1 MITKIAFRNIWR
13 NKRRTLITAAS
24 VFFAV
29 LLSVFMSSIQKG
41 AWDNMQES
49 VIKYYFGYA
58 QIQQEDFWE
67 DQTINNTFVLK
78 DTLREKI
85 MQLPNVKGLIP
96 RLESFAL
103 VSLEKSTKGAL
114 LLGIDPPLEEELS
127 KVSERVIQGEYLD
140 HSSENA
146 VLLSEGLAEYL
157 SATQGDTIVLLTQ
170 GFRGANAAGKYAV
183 KGIVRFGSPELNEQV
198 LYLPLETAQYFL
210 RSDNRLSS
218 AVLRLDEHYPDALAS
233 TIDAV
238 NSALSETELEVLD
251 WKKMMPELVQ
261 ARMVDEAGSKLILLI
276 LYILIGFGIFGTI
289 IMMLKERSYEFG
301 VMVSIGMKR
310 RQLSVILWLEVLFI
324 GLLGT
329 LAGCLGA
336 VPLVYYFQENP
347 IRFSGKIM
355 EAYEKFGVTP
365 VLPAKLD
372 PEIFL
377 TQALVVAFIVSLI
390 SLYPIIQILKL
401 NPMQAMREV

>member
-29 LLSVFMSSIQKG
+29 LLSIFMSSIQKG

-58 QIQQEDFWE
+58 QIQQKDFWE
-67 DQTINNTFVLK
+67 DQTINNTFILQDSVRDQIL
-78 DTLREKI
+78 EI
-85 MQLPNVKGLIP
+85 PNVDGLIP

-114 LLGIDPPLEEELS
+114 LLGIDPFLEEDLS
-127 KVSERVIQGEYLD
+127 QVSERIIQGEYLE
-140 HSSENA
+140 SRNQQA

-157 SATQGDTIVLLTQ
+157 SASQGDTIVLLTQ
-170 GFRGANAAGKYAV
+170 GFRGANSAGKYEV
-183 KGIVRFGSPELNEQV
+183 KGIVRFGSPELNDQV

-210 RSDNRLSS
+210 RADRRLSS
-218 AVLRLDEHYPDALAS
+218 AVVRLADHDPSSLQNTLEDISSQLA
-233 TIDAV
+233 D
-238 NSALSETELEVLD
+238 TELAGLD

-301 VMVSIGMKR
+301 VLVSIGMKR
-310 RQLSVILWLEVLFI
+310 RQLSLILWLEVLFI

-336 VPLVYYFQENP
+336 IPLVYYFQENP

-365 VLPAKLD
+365 VLPAKMD

-390 SLYPIIQILKL
+390 SIYPMIQILKL
-401 NPMQAMREV
+401 NPMRAMREV

>member
-58 QIQQEDFWE
+58 QIQQKDFWE

-78 DTLREKI
+78 DSTREKI
-85 MQLPNVKGLIP
+85 MQTPNVTGLIP

-103 VSLEKSTKGAL
+103 VSLNKSTKGAL
-114 LLGIDPPLEEELS
+114 LLGIDPSLEEDLS
-127 KVSERVIQGEYLD
+127 EVSKRIIQGEYLKSKD
-140 HSSENA
+140 QQA

-157 SATQGDTIVLLTQ
+157 SAARGDTIVLLTQ
-170 GFRGANAAGKYAV
+170 GFRGANAAGKYEV

-210 RSDNRLSS
+210 RADRRLSS
-218 AVLRLDEHYPDALAS
+218 AVLRLDNHQPAALER
-233 TIDAV
+233 TLE
-238 NSALSETELEVLD
+238 ALSDKLSDTELRAMD

-261 ARMVDEAGSKLILLI
+261 ARMIDEAGSKLILLI

-310 RQLSVILWLEVLFI
+310 RQLSLILWLEVLFI
-324 GLLGT
+324 GFLGI

-336 VPLVYYFQENP
+336 IPLVYYFQENP
-347 IRFSGKIM
+347 IRFSGEIM

-377 TQALVVAFIVSLI
+377 TQALVVVFIVSLI

-401 NPMQAMREV
+401 NPMRAMREV